1 MLRVRLLGEV
11 RLDGREPPASRPA
24 RELLAW
30 LALHPGP
37 HPRLELAL
45 RFLPDVPE
53 PAARGSLR
61 TTLHELRRALGDEAS
76 HLRVDRERVE
86 LAGAWVDVHALGP
99 DAPGELLA
107 GIDRDWAIA
116 ARDERHERVG
126 AQLAERA

>member
-1 MLRVRLLGEV
+1 MLRLRVRGGLALEAG
-11 RLDGREPPASRPA
+11 GRPLAVPASRPA

-53 PAARGSLR
+53 PGARGSLR

-99 DAPGELLA
+99 D
-107 GIDRDWAIA
+107 
-116 ARDERHERVG
+116 
-126 AQLAERA
+126 